1 MRAFLLSL
9 LVAASAPAFSQD
21 ALSSVLRSSPG
32 AAALAGSPENLK
44 SLVDGYTTGA
54 PVRLAGPPGPSGSPR
69 VVAFVPRERLAPAQ
83 IAARLEKARGDFQ
96 VLGIAQPS
104 VNQLAAALA
113 GGVIEPEEQPQP
125 TPEEQAVAAL
135 PADIRALVGNLP
147 PKNALRAVELA
158 DQELVALGRPY
169 AGGDVRRQMV
179 ARVLSGSNY
188 VSASAGATS
197 FPPLSPLVA
206 APLWQP

>member
-9 LVAASAPAFSQD
+9 LVAACAPAFAQD
-21 ALSSVLRSSPG
+21 AF
-32 AAALAGSPENLK
+32 SPENVK
-44 SLVDGYTTGA
+44 SLVDGYATGA
-54 PVRLAGPPGPSGSPR
+54 PVRLAATNASGATR
-69 VVAFVPRERLAPAQ
+69 VVGFVPRERLTPKQ
-83 IAARLEKARGDFQ
+83 TAARLERARRDLER
-96 VLGIAQPS
+96 LGIAQPS
-104 VNQLAAALA
+104 VDQLAAALT
-113 GGVIEPEEQPQP
+113 GGVIQPEEQPQP

-158 DQELVALGRPY
+158 DQQLVATGRPY
-169 AGGDVRRQMV
+169 AGGEQRRQMV